1 MSHFSIVN
9 EILPMLDFFLYNVIF
24 PVLHYFFSVTI
35 VSVKL
40 INLKFWFWKFSA
52 FSVLQE
58 EAQLKSTTVAE
69 ARRMN

>member
-35 VSVKL
+35 VSVQL

-52 FSVLQE
+52 FSVTSSFTIYGHRRV
-58 EAQLKSTTVAE
+58 K
-69 ARRMN
+69 AR